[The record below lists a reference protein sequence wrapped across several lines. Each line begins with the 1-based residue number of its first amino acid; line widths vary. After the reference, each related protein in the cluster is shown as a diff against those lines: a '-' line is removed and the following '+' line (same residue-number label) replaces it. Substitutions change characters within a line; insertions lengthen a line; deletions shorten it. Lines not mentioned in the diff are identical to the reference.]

1 MTECLMSLTQIWA
14 KKTVF
19 VQVLSTII
27 NGDNIMP
34 MKLSEYYTVGQVA
47 EFFGAS
53 RFYIVEAIDKGM
65 IKAERFGRKKVVI
78 HKSQIE
84 RLKAYRKTRRV
95 RVKRPPLKPGEYY
108 DIAQAAKSLGVTTT
122 IILDA
127 IGLGVIKVDFLDKKK
142 SAIHES
148 QIEQLKAY
156 RTTHKTDA
164 KRKAQRKLLA
174 AGFKYYRNPPPGTP
188 KGLSRH
194 PGMWRRGWWYRRKY
208 YGLTAVEALR
218 EWQRRLAGR
227 KKTAGKNLTPG

>member
-1 MTECLMSLTQIWA
+1 
-14 KKTVF
+14 
-19 VQVLSTII
+19 
-27 NGDNIMP
+27 
-34 MKLSEYYTVGQVA
+34 MKLSEYYTVEQVA
-47 EFFGAS
+47 EFFGVS
-53 RFYIVEAIDKGM
+53 RFFIVDAIGKGM

-84 RLKAYRKTRRV
+84 RFKTHRKTCRV

-142 SAIHES
+142 IAIHES
-148 QIEQLKAY
+148 QIEQLKVY

-164 KRKAQRKLLA
+164 KRKAQRELLA
-174 AGFKYYRNPPPGTP
+174 SGFKYYRNPPPGAP
-188 KGLSRH
+188 RGSSRH
-194 PGMWRRGWWYRRKY
+194 PSPFRRGWSKDGVY

-218 EWQRRLAGR
+218 EWQRST
-227 KKTAGKNLTPG
+227 K